1 MSPEIDPAALA
12 ARRVVYDMPGE
23 VIQTAARYQA
33 ADGTWQ
39 PMDIYCH
46 AARRAGIPAPAVV
59 IVTGYP
65 DAGVRRIFGRNAKDF
80 GSTISWAEL
89 LARSGL
95 AAIAYVNTNPVEDV
109 HAAISYVRRH
119 ATEFEIDADR
129 IGVWSCSGNVPNALA
144 ALMQPARSPI
154 RCGALLYGYMLD
166 LDGSTTVQ
174 AMSKFGFVT
183 PAQGKTV
190 ADLPPDLPLFIARAG
205 LDEMPRLNETLD
217 AFVTRALAAN
227 LPLILVNHH
236 RGPHAFDIVDA
247 SDASQFA
254 IRQVLAFFRA
264 QLGSAD
270 DVRF

>member
-1 MSPEIDPAALA
+1 MSPEVDPAALA
-12 ARRVVYDMPGE
+12 ARRVVYEMPGE

-33 ADGTWQ
+33 ADGMWQ
-39 PMDIYCH
+39 PMDIYYR
-46 AARRAGIPAPAVV
+46 ADRRAGVPAPAVV

-65 DAGVRRIFGRNAKDF
+65 DAGVRRIFGRDAKDL
-80 GSTISWAEL
+80 GSNVSWAEL
-89 LARSGL
+89 LAKSGF
-95 AAIAYVNTNPVEDV
+95 AAITYVNTNPVEDV
-109 HAAISYVRRH
+109 HAAIAYVRRH
-119 ATEFEIDADR
+119 AAEFEIDADR

-166 LDGSTTVQ
+166 LDGSTTVE

-190 ADLPPDLPLFIARAG
+190 ADLSPDLPLFIARAG

-217 AFVTRALAAN
+217 AFVTRALDAN
-227 LPLILVNHH
+227 LPLTLVNQH

-247 SDASQFA
+247 SDASRFA

-264 QLGSAD
+264 HLGSAD